1 VTIKGGRKGGKI
13 QIEFADSQDLLR
25 IAAKIN

>member
-1 VTIKGGRKGGKI
+1 VRIKGGKSGGKI

-25 IAAKIN
+25 IAGKIS